1 MFWQVNYII
10 NNGYDWYRHV
20 AVVKAENADEAVAIM
35 EEYVKKT
42 YTRND
47 DTLLKEY
54 TVATKLPNDD
64 GVIFNK

>member
-10 NNGYDWYRHV
+10 DNGYDWYRHV
-20 AVVKAENADEAVAIM
+20 AVVKAENVDEAVSIM
-35 EEYVKKT
+35 EEYVNKT

-47 DTLLKEY
+47 DVLLKEY
-54 TVATKLPNDD
+54 TVVTKLPSD

>member
-10 NNGYDWYRHV
+10 DNGYDWHRHI
-20 AVVKAENADEAVAIM
+20 AVVKAENADEAVSIM
-35 EEYVKKT
+35 EEYVNKT

-47 DTLLKEY
+47 DVLLKEY
-54 TVATKLPNDD
+54 TVVTKLPSA

>member
-10 NNGYDWYRHV
+10 DDGYDWNRHV
-20 AVVKAENADEAVAIM
+20 AVVKAENADEAVSIM
-35 EEYVKKT
+35 EEYVNKT

-47 DTLLKEY
+47 DVLLKEY
-54 TVATKLPNDD
+54 TVATKLPNND

>member
-10 NNGYDWYRHV
+10 DDGYDWNRHV
-20 AVVKAENADEAVAIM
+20 AVVKAESSDEAVLIM

-47 DTLLKEY
+47 DALLKEY
-54 TVATKLPNDD
+54 AVATKLPSE

>member
-10 NNGYDWYRHV
+10 DDGYDWNRHV
-20 AVVKAENADEAVAIM
+20 SVVKAENADEAVEIT
-35 EEYVKKT
+35 EEYINKT

-47 DTLLKEY
+47 EMLLNEY
-54 TVATKLPNDD
+54 TVVSKLPEC